1 MNLVRSLVTR
11 SPYQSRLHFYIPIKG
26 KLEIKNEKIE
36 NETFRMTVYALAQKI
51 KYKQMDLVTHMKEL
65 LTENYQ
71 V

>member
-1 MNLVRSLVTR
+1 
-11 SPYQSRLHFYIPIKG
+11 
-26 KLEIKNEKIE
+26 
-36 NETFRMTVYALAQKI
+36 MTVYALAQKI

>member
-11 SPYQSRLHFYIPIKG
+11 SAYQSQLHFYIPIKG
-26 KLEIKNEKIE
+26 KLESKNEKIE